1 MNKFLIYI
9 VITFFIFSCNS
20 PYKMIKFRGKN
31 KEVLKLNIPK
41 NYIFEGLQ
49 AGRKLEHRYWYTDS
63 IVLYVTTF
71 ENTLNYN
78 QIRAEGKYYER
89 FEALRSGD
97 TIILSGYNSKS
108 LYWKDKL
115 LKNGITIG
123 YKNVPVKKLNK
134 FDSLVNSFE

>member
-1 MNKFLIYI
+1 
-9 VITFFIFSCNS
+9 
-20 PYKMIKFRGKN
+20 MIKFRGKN